1 MATIREI
8 TDLRLPSST
17 ARAHW
22 NGFVNETITSS
33 QPGEQWTPF
42 RWRRIE
48 RDSDRDVV
56 QFEQTAPGMTRMTVE
71 LDEPGEAADSP
82 TSPRCVVRYAA
93 TWSGSAK
100 AVSARCG
107 ARRRGEVARGCDRG
121 ARRR

>member
-22 NGFVNETITSS
+22 HGFVNETITSS

-56 QFEQTAPGMTRMTVE
+56 QFEQTAPGMTRMTV
-71 LDEPGEAADSP
+71 
-82 TSPRCVVRYAA
+82 R
-93 TWSGSAK
+93 
-100 AVSARCG
+100 
-107 ARRRGEVARGCDRG
+107 ARR
-121 ARRR
+121 ARRGGRLPHRRHDAWLAAPRPGAILRKR